1 MPRKSIKNLFKL
13 LFMFCNDI
21 QNMDLTNAFQS
32 LMALFAEH
40 ISSLSTDITYVIKS
54 KVRNGYPFN
63 PHLYRLCLE
72 IFCWES

>member
-21 QNMDLTNAFQS
+21 QNMDLTNALQS

-40 ISSLSTDITYVIKS
+40 ISSLSIDITYVIKS
-54 KVRNGYPFN
+54 KMP
-63 PHLYRLCLE
+63 E
-72 IFCWES
+72 WISS